1 MVVRIV
7 MWYVC
12 VRMSPVW
19 MFSCVVRKVLRVLR
33 GFRRESGMEV
43 VLSGIFNTG
52 KKYLTYRML

>member
-1 MVVRIV
+1 
-7 MWYVC
+7 
-12 VRMSPVW
+12 MSPVW